1 MIHGGGSHCPWSI
14 VGHAVL
20 GSSRLEVEELE
31 GKRGDKT
38 HNLLFENAKK
48 HSRHVMSPQSLIS

>member
-31 GKRGDKT
+31 GKRGGQ
-38 HNLLFENAKK
+38 N
-48 HSRHVMSPQSLIS
+48 P